1 MKPIISLK
9 YILPVI
15 IFMFFSFKSNYSQIE
30 IDTSKMGPPSSNP
43 SLDDFKDSLSKSGSW
58 VKVTEDQI
66 DPNTVDGED
75 SVALD
80 EDVYPD
86 YVWVPSPVYIYDGW
100 SPYCNGQWV
109 WTYWG
114 WQWVPYYD
122 YGWGWGCTYH
132 YGRWWYSNYYGWCW
146 SPGRHWR
153 HSWVSWCNSGAY
165 WGWHPLSPRVHYRGG
180 VAVLPIRNNEK
191 NDGWVFVNKKDF
203 KQPID
208 NTKIV
213 DVSRHNEILKSANQN
228 LAMRNQRT
236 KSIDPGNRVQQGNR
250 NYNGQRNQNRN
261 STRINSNGPPANR
274 KSSGNRSV
282 YRGSHNSG
290 NSGRVSGS
298 RSSSR
303 SSSSSSSRS
312 SSHSGRR

>member
-1 MKPIISLK
+1 MKPITVLK

-30 IDTSKMGPPSSNP
+30 IDTSKMGPPSSDP

-58 VKVTEDQI
+58 VKVTEDQV

-75 SVALD
+75 SAVVD

-86 YVWVPSPVYIYDGW
+86 YVWVPSPAYIYDGW

-146 SPGRHWR
+146 SPGHHWR

-165 WGWHPLSPRVHYRGG
+165 WGWHPLSPRVNYRGG
-180 VAVLPIRNNEK
+180 VAVLPIKNNVK

-203 KQPID
+203 KNPID

-213 DVSRHNEILKSANQN
+213 DPNKHTEILKTANQN
-228 LAMRNQRT
+228 FAVRNERSQ
-236 KSIDPGNRVQQGNR
+236 NVR
-250 NYNGQRNQNRN
+250 NDNGQKNQNRN
-261 STRINSNGPPANR
+261 VTRSNSNGSNR
-274 KSSGNRSV
+274 SNVTRSHGSRGVYHGSHSSGSHSSGSHSNGSSSRSSGNRS
-282 YRGSHNSG
+282 SSN
-290 NSGRVSGS
+290 SGS
-298 RSSSR
+298 RSSSNG
-303 SSSSSSSRS
+303 SRK
-312 SSHSGRR
+312 